1 MQRPSNSRSLKPA
14 QTNEQVSSF
23 PVQGIPC
30 PGATTPQESA
40 ILSEDL
46 ILEYQELH
54 RQEYGQEITKEQ
66 AYEHATRLLG
76 FYRLALGA
84 LEADRNTKS
93 AAMSTYYSE
102 VRNDR
107 H

>member
-1 MQRPSNSRSLKPA
+1 MRPPNLSPVRKPA
-14 QTNEQVSSF
+14 QTNEQAFSF
-23 PVQGIPC
+23 PATGKPC
-30 PGATTPQESA
+30 SGTPPQESA

-66 AYEHATRLLG
+66 AYEDATRLLG

-93 AAMSTYYSE
+93 VSMSTYYSE